1 MNYTI
6 RRYFI
11 VAIHC
16 AIDYCEKFFI
26 GMKLTIFHASLFH
39 LSFSLRTHEYYCDA
53 NIAMRYDTIM
63 LTI

>member
-6 RRYFI
+6 WRYFI

-26 GMKLTIFHASLFH
+26 EMKLTIFHASLFH
-39 LSFSLRTHEYYCDA
+39 LSFSLRTREYYCDA